1 MKIIFYAV
9 WALLSLL
16 ALGVTTIAAWMKPGW
31 ANGFLVLL
39 AGFYA
44 FCFFQLIRACYQP
57 WGLLGPR
64 RRVGYWLCLIL
75 LPLALLPLQAA
86 YEVWEQGAYVV
97 QDDGRVRLTL
107 ALVRQGLLGLQEQ
120 FGHAGPMLVM
130 LAFGVGMMVVLVR
143 LLKTQVVR

>member
-1 MKIIFYAV
+1 MKNIFYAA

-16 ALGVTTIAAWMKPGW
+16 ALAVTVIAAWMKPGW
-31 ANGFLVLL
+31 DSGFLVLL
-39 AGFYA
+39 AGFYV
-44 FCFFQLIRACYQP
+44 FCFFQLIRTCYQP

-86 YEVWEQGAYVV
+86 YEVWERGAYVV
-97 QDDGRVRLTL
+97 EDDERVRLTV

-120 FGHAGPMLVM
+120 VGHAGPMLVM
-130 LAFGVGMMVVLVR
+130 LALGVGMTVMLVR